1 MRLHVRRRI
10 AASLVCAI
18 LAAGCA
24 SPVTPDEL
32 ELRLEEAAASAPD
45 PRAARQIF
53 PVHAPTR
60 VAALSLLSEAKNDP
74 RSPLSLQ
81 LGRRFATAAGRR
93 TNLVVGGP
101 YADLCDQIV
110 RNAFALNRKRALRG
124 LTVIFVAPEPP
135 SEALRVAAATVHARL
150 QHRPL
155 R

>member
-1 MRLHVRRRI
+1 M
-10 AASLVCAI
+10 
-18 LAAGCA
+18 
-24 SPVTPDEL
+24 
-32 ELRLEEAAASAPD
+32 
-45 PRAARQIF
+45 
-53 PVHAPTR
+53 
-60 VAALSLLSEAKNDP
+60 
-74 RSPLSLQ
+74 
-81 LGRRFATAAGRR
+81 
-93 TNLVVGGP
+93 GGP

>member
-1 MRLHVRRRI
+1 VAARLRRRI
-10 AASLVCAI
+10 AASLAGAL
-18 LAAGCA
+18 LALGCA
-24 SPVTPDEL
+24 SPVSEDEL
-32 ELRLEEAAASAPD
+32 ARSLEEAAASAPD

-60 VAALSLLSEAKNDP
+60 VAALSLLSEAKSDP

-81 LGRRFATAAGRR
+81 LGRRFASAARRR

-101 YADLCDQIV
+101 WTDLCDQVV
-110 RNAFALNRKRALRG
+110 RNAFALNRERALPG
-124 LTVIFVAPEPP
+124 LTLIFVAPEPP
-135 SEALRVAAATVHARL
+135 SDALRSAAATVHARL